1 MMYEKGWGKKLT
13 YVIGFARDHV
23 VDVTR
28 RYTQK
33 FDELLSRRNQFSEQ
47 ELKRAVAAISEC
59 ATDRSLAALPEPL
72 ASKRRAVLERR
83 AEEEE
88 QQLSGQAAPIKPEEE
103 VGRTSGDANWRS
115 QRGELGATA
124 EAKEKALQL
133 SEKGLDSGPE
143 KVSAASGGGYPAA
156 AQTAPAAA
164 QAAAAPVGGA
174 QAAARAR
181 FAELVASG
189 LSPTEAAVK
198 VLQEAKTS

>member
-47 ELKRAVAAISEC
+47 ELKRAIAALSEF
-59 ATDRSLAALPEPL
+59 ATDRSLAALPEPF
-72 ASKRRAVLERR
+72 ASKRRAALERR

-88 QQLSGQAAPIKPEEE
+88 QQLSAQAAPIKPEEE

-124 EAKEKALQL
+124 EAK
-133 SEKGLDSGPE
+133 
-143 KVSAASGGGYPAA
+143 
-156 AQTAPAAA
+156 
-164 QAAAAPVGGA
+164 
-174 QAAARAR
+174 
-181 FAELVASG
+181 
-189 LSPTEAAVK
+189 
-198 VLQEAKTS
+198 